1 MCSQKAVPSSLGL
14 TAEIAEKMTCE
25 AENGL
30 VSTSNSIAGIDA
42 IYRFTET
49 ASVQPKSFLIGGVVG
64 LVAVATS
71 GTTTATQNRCSMS

>member
-1 MCSQKAVPSSLGL
+1 MCSQRAVPSSLGL

-30 VSTSNSIAGIDA
+30 VSTSNIAGIDA

-64 LVAVATS
+64 SVAVATW